1 MAIGA
6 RVDKVVVGQL
16 EALGQQRLG
25 DVGAL
30 LGRDEDEVGV
40 VGGDEEDGDASQ
52 GQWRRQLHNTAG
64 GIESGADYREDHVRV
79 FRDGDGLG
87 SLARQRLQ
95 DGLKHILGPGGVADK
110 RALYGS
116 DANVEEAMLSVGSE
130 PLKLKLGRV
139 AGAGDA
145 LGLGEEDSED
155 WLEEGR
161 IEVERDV
168 DQRIGAILNRANVR
182 LGRMTWRKL
191 IDSI

>member
-1 MAIGA
+1 
-6 RVDKVVVGQL
+6 
-16 EALGQQRLG
+16 
-25 DVGAL
+25 
-30 LGRDEDEVGV
+30 
-40 VGGDEEDGDASQ
+40 
-52 GQWRRQLHNTAG
+52 
-64 GIESGADYREDHVRV
+64 
-79 FRDGDGLG
+79 
-87 SLARQRLQ
+87 
-95 DGLKHILGPGGVADK
+95 
-110 RALYGS
+110 
-116 DANVEEAMLSVGSE
+116 MLSVGSE

-161 IEVERDV
+161 IKVERDV